1 MRYSNIINYHLRIKM
16 RTIVILLSVNI
27 LLFSDMK
34 VITSQQNSL
43 LAVDKDTL
51 SAIYLKKVTSVDNKH
66 ITPIDNIADYNEFY
80 KKVVKKTPQQV
91 HSYWMKEIF
100 TGKKRPPKKVLAK
113 DLEKN
118 LQENTTAIT
127 YSTGKIKSIQTKVIY
142 EVK

>member
-1 MRYSNIINYHLRIKM
+1 M

-27 LLFSDMK
+27 LLFSDMN

-80 KKVVKKTPQQV
+80 KKVVKKTPQQI

-113 DLEKN
+113 DLEKS

>member
-1 MRYSNIINYHLRIKM
+1 M

>member
-1 MRYSNIINYHLRIKM
+1 M

-80 KKVVKKTPQQV
+80 KKVVKKTPQQI